1 MGTYKVQGNG
11 KAQSGLS
18 AGDKVVTGGGTYEI
32 TGVKADGTYES
43 KLVDKNTTTKNYTGS
58 YSSGSSSKGSSSG
71 SSGGSSGTS
80 QRDRDNETIS
90 KPGGTLYYDDG
101 RAAVHNAGK
110 AWQDGVDY
118 AAEAAKYAAAGDW
131 GGVNDVLM
139 RREAKIN
146 DLGITG
152 VQSNLEVWK
161 ELNDKYNGP
170 SAGKS
175 LAEMQAGAEK
185 AYGSSVKYGDNSVES
200 DNYYFSSA
208 YQDALAMLQAAQK
221 NMPTYK
227 NSYESQLKDIY
238 DQIVNRDK
246 FQYDINSD
254 MLYQQYAQQ
263 YQNNGRLAMQDTM
276 GQAAALTGGYG
287 SSYGQAVGQQQY
299 DAYLQDLNDVIPEL
313 YSQAY
318 QQYSDEG
325 DKMIQQYSMLG
336 DLADREY
343 QLYSDEYD
351 RWYAETQAALSQYNA
366 DRNFNY
372 QKEQADRDYQFNL
385 DKFNYSKEQADREY
399 QLALDKFAYQKQKDK
414 KINPTPTPDPT
425 PEPTYYNSLLG
436 AISTA
441 KGASSKGN
449 YQTRSATYTESVN
462 AINDALSAGK
472 ITKEEAT
479 ALKRAAIPAA
489 R

>member
-1 MGTYKVQGNG
+1 
-11 KAQSGLS
+11 
-18 AGDKVVTGGGTYEI
+18 
-32 TGVKADGTYES
+32 
-43 KLVDKNTTTKNYTGS
+43 
-58 YSSGSSSKGSSSG
+58 
-71 SSGGSSGTS
+71 
-80 QRDRDNETIS
+80 
-90 KPGGTLYYDDG
+90 
-101 RAAVHNAGK
+101 
-110 AWQDGVDY
+110 
-118 AAEAAKYAAAGDW
+118 
-131 GGVNDVLM
+131 
-139 RREAKIN
+139 
-146 DLGITG
+146 
-152 VQSNLEVWK
+152 
-161 ELNDKYNGP
+161 
-170 SAGKS
+170 
-175 LAEMQAGAEK
+175 
-185 AYGSSVKYGDNSVES
+185 
-200 DNYYFSSA
+200 
-208 YQDALAMLQAAQK
+208 
-221 NMPTYK
+221 
-227 NSYESQLKDIY
+227 
-238 DQIVNRDK
+238 
-246 FQYDINSD
+246 
-254 MLYQQYAQQ
+254 
-263 YQNNGRLAMQDTM
+263 MQDTI

>member
-1 MGTYKVQGNG
+1 MAKYAVKNSPNMSRNTSLAGQSVRNGNYTITYNENGYATKAVKDNG
-11 KAQSGLS
+11 KSATSTVKTTHANDSSAHQEAYQAAQRGDWDAVGNAINKIAI
-18 AGDKVVTGGGTYEI
+18 AGGKNQYGNYDMADANKYYSELVNEFNYNARDYYGVSDGG
-32 TGVKADGTYES
+32 
-43 KLVDKNTTTKNYTGS
+43 
-58 YSSGSSSKGSSSG
+58 G
-71 SSGGSSGTS
+71 SSGG
-80 QRDRDNETIS
+80 
-90 KPGGTLYYDDG
+90 
-101 RAAVHNAGK
+101 
-110 AWQDGVDY
+110 
-118 AAEAAKYAAAGDW
+118 
-131 GGVNDVLM
+131 
-139 RREAKIN
+139 
-146 DLGITG
+146 
-152 VQSNLEVWK
+152 
-161 ELNDKYNGP
+161 
-170 SAGKS
+170 
-175 LAEMQAGAEK
+175 
-185 AYGSSVKYGDNSVES
+185 GSYS
-200 DNYYFSSA
+200 DNM
-208 YQDALAMLQAAQK
+208 YQQALSMLQYAQK
-221 NMPTYK
+221 SAPTYA
-227 NSYESQLKDIY
+227 NSYEGQLKEIY
-238 DQIVNRDK
+238 DKIVNRGK

-254 MLYQQYAQQ
+254 MLYQQYKQQ

-325 DKMIQQYSMLG
+325 DKMIQQYSLLG

-343 QLYSDEYD
+343 QQYSDDYD
-351 RWYAETQAALSQYNA
+351 RWFAETQAALAQYNA

-385 DKFNYSKEQADREY
+385 DKFNYSKEQADRDY

-414 KINPTPTPDPT
+414 KINKTPKPDPT

-479 ALKRAAIPAA
+479 ALKRAAIPAS